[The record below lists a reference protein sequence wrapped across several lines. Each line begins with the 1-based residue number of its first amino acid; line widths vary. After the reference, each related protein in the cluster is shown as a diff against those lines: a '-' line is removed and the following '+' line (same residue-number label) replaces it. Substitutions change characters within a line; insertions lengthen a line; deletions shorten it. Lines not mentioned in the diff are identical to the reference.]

1 MMELWNWFVKG
12 GYVMYPILLCSVIA
26 FAITVD
32 RLMEYSR
39 CSSGERFLAQLRTML
54 ADRKIS
60 EAEDL
65 ANSSVGDVAR
75 LSKSFLQHKDL
86 MLLENDANFALDNY
100 EKNLVFLDMIVT
112 ISPLLGL
119 LGTILGMI
127 SSFKVFDLRAGQ
139 PFAITGGIGEALIA
153 TAFGLIVAIIALA
166 LHGLLRYQSD
176 KLGAEIKE
184 CCNILETAK
193 REGIL

>member
-1 MMELWNWFVKG
+1 MELWNWFVKG

-32 RLMEYSR
+32 RLMEYNR
-39 CSSGERFLAQLRTML
+39 CSSGEVFLADL
-54 ADRKIS
+54 RKILLERKFF
-60 EAEDL
+60 EAEGL
-65 ANSSVGDVAR
+65 VNSSVGDAAA
-75 LSKSFLQHKDL
+75 LSRSFLQHRDL
-86 MLLENDANFALDNY
+86 MLLENDANLALDKY

-112 ISPLLGL
+112 VAPLLGL

-176 KLGAEIKE
+176 KLGAEVKE

-193 REGIL
+193 REGVL